1 MSCGRGPCPGPGGR
15 RAGRRGR
22 GAGALPDDEL
32 WPGPRPGLGGAA
44 RIEEGPQ
51 LREAGPAK
59 FDPIEPDRGER
70 GSKELRLRGVVE
82 ADHADRFRDPPA
94 GLVQGPDHADRE
106 VIVAAQDR
114 ADLRVGC
121 ESATGLVT
129 RTGIP

>member
-1 MSCGRGPCPGPGGR
+1 M
-15 RAGRRGR
+15 
-22 GAGALPDDEL
+22 
-32 WPGPRPGLGGAA
+32 

-114 ADLRVGC
+114 GDLRVAC

-129 RTGIP
+129 RTGIPSRLHGFGDGHARFLQGHPPARRPLAVVGR